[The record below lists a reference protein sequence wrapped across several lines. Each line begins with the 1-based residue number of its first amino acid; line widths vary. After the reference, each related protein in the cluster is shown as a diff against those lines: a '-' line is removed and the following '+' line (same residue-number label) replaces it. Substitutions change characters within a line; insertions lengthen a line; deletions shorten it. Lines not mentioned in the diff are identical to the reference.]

1 MKQFVGPEAIFI
13 LLKGLEKKMPK
24 RGKDGRPGG
33 QLDIEGVL
41 DEWDSTQAIRDRL
54 RQGGRLV
61 DTTDCTVKTCGQYS
75 EVLGPIIL
83 RMAGGPNK
91 VPDVSP
97 LREEISNL
105 YVKNK
110 QDKSVEH
117 EDVIEESMI
126 IRKMCGFV
134 KMKVRREEVSVV
146 GWLHCL
152 TSC

>member
-13 LLKGLEKKMPK
+13 LLKGIENMPK
-24 RGKDGRPGG
+24 ERADRPGG
-33 QLDIEGVL
+33 QLNIQGIL

-54 RQGGRLV
+54 REGGRLV
-61 DTTDCTVKTCGQYS
+61 DTSDCTVKLCGQYS
-75 EVLGPIIL
+75 DVLGPVIL
-83 RMAGGPNK
+83 RMASGPNK
-91 VPDVSP
+91 VPDVDP

-110 QDKSVEH
+110 QDKSIEH
-117 EDVIEESMI
+117 QDVIDDGWI

-134 KMKVRREEVSVV
+134 KMKVRREEVSIV

-152 TSC
+152 TSP

>member
-1 MKQFVGPEAIFI
+1 MVNI
-13 LLKGLEKKMPK
+13 PK
-24 RGKDGRPGG
+24 SWD
-33 QLDIEGVL
+33 QLSFA
-41 DEWDSTQAIRDRL
+41 W
-54 RQGGRLV
+54 
-61 DTTDCTVKTCGQYS
+61 
-75 EVLGPIIL
+75 
-83 RMAGGPNK
+83 AGGPNK

>member
-1 MKQFVGPEAIFI
+1 M
-13 LLKGLEKKMPK
+13 
-24 RGKDGRPGG
+24 
-33 QLDIEGVL
+33 
-41 DEWDSTQAIRDRL
+41 
-54 RQGGRLV
+54 
-61 DTTDCTVKTCGQYS
+61 
-75 EVLGPIIL
+75 
-83 RMAGGPNK
+83 
-91 VPDVSP
+91 
-97 LREEISNL
+97 